1 MQIDESTASK
11 EKISSTGQRL
21 FGAERTN
28 EKSDPIGYAC
38 FGGGG
43 GGGGGECRLGI
54 GGGWLTGWAARRVLR
69 VRPVGGGW
77 EGGDGGRHQD
87 GTVARWRA
95 SLLATLVVPPPPMGP
110 NS

>member
-43 GGGGGECRLGI
+43 GGGGVSTGYWGGLADRVGCSASFACETGRRWLG
-54 GGGWLTGWAARRVLR
+54 GGGWGAPSGWH
-69 VRPVGGGW
+69 G
-77 EGGDGGRHQD
+77 
-87 GTVARWRA
+87 GTVA
-95 SLLATLVVPPPPMGP
+95 SIATSDSSSATAADGA
-110 NS
+110 